1 MDKTV
6 EMNANELVAYFR
18 KPATELTKADIIAFV
33 REKGI
38 RMVDFMYPAED
49 GRVKTLNFMINNL
62 AYLETILTDGE
73 RVDGSSLFPS
83 FVEAESSDLYVVPRF
98 RTAFVSPFS
107 DVLRQGRA
115 SLRLFARAD
124 AAPRGRC
131 VHRGH
136 GHDLRGDGRA

>member
-73 RVDGSSLFPS
+73 RSPTYPRCACSARSSTRTGVPS
-83 FVEAESSDLYVVPRF
+83 TVRPSRRCTARPLRSPR
-98 RTAFVSPFS
+98 P
-107 DVLRQGRA
+107 RA
-115 SLRLFARAD
+115 
-124 AAPRGRC
+124 
-131 VHRGH
+131 
-136 GHDLRGDGRA
+136 

>member
-49 GRVKTLNFMINNL
+49 GRVKTLNFMINN
-62 AYLETILTDGE
+62 
-73 RVDGSSLFPS
+73 
-83 FVEAESSDLYVVPRF
+83 
-98 RTAFVSPFS
+98 
-107 DVLRQGRA
+107 
-115 SLRLFARAD
+115 
-124 AAPRGRC
+124 
-131 VHRGH
+131 
-136 GHDLRGDGRA
+136 